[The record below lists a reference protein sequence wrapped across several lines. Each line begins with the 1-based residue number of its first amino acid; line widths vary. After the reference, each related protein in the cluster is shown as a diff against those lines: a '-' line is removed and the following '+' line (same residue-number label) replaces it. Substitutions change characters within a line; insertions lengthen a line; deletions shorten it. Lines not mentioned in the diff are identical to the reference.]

1 MFVLQYDSF
10 DVPTHGGKT
19 EGFKVEMNE
28 FTKTIKAC
36 CDARGEEWACNV
48 KGRIEYYHDDLPS
61 YDVVYHRSCSINFRT
76 NRRIPYQYCPDA
88 KKGNSGRPENP
99 ILRDAFLDTCTDFET
114 HEEEQ
119 LPVHQL
125 VGIMNDK
132 SSHTEL
138 SSYNHRY
145 MKKKLLE
152 HYGDNITI
160 TEDNGR
166 KNIATYNPKVSSIL
180 REYYCKPK
188 DVNVELEKIQL
199 IEAAAA
205 ILQSEIKE
213 KVSTTK
219 DFYPP
224 PEELSREDCLH
235 YLPPLLRL
243 LLTKMFSG
251 IDAELK
257 TATIGNASFKQ
268 CDLGQLWHH
277 CRLVLQC
284 RCTNT
289 FALDTC
295 LILYIE
301 WGSLHRIKNQ

>member
-1 MFVLQYDSF
+1 MTVSF
-10 DVPTHGGKT
+10 DVPKHSGKT
-19 EGFKVEMNE
+19 GGFKVEMHE

-48 KGRIEYYHDDLPS
+48 KGKIEYYHDDLPA
-61 YDVVYHRSCSINFRT
+61 YDVVYHRPCSINFRT
-76 NRRIPYQYCPDA
+76 NRKIPYQYCPDA
-88 KKGNSGRPENP
+88 KKGNSGRPKNP

-132 SSHTEL
+132 LSHTQL

-152 HYGDNITI
+152 HYGTI

-166 KNIATYNPKVSSIL
+166 TNIATYNPKVSSIL

-188 DVNVELEKIQL
+188 DVNIELEKIQL

-205 ILQSEIKE
+205 ILQSEIYE

-219 DFYPP
+219 DLYPP
-224 PEELSREDCLH
+224 PKELSREDCLN

-243 LLTKMFSG
+243 LLIKMFPG

-257 TATIGNASFKQ
+257 TATIGQ
-268 CDLGQLWHH
+268 CIIQAVRPWS
-277 CRLVLQC
+277 VMAPLQY

-301 WGSLHRIKNQ
+301 WGSLHRIKKQ